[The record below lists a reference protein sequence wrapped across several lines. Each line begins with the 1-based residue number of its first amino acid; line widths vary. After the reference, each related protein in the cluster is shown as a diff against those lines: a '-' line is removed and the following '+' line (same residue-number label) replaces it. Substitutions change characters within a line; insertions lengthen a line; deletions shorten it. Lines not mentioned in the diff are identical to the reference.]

1 VRNRVSNPAIAQQIE
16 IVVNGERRTV
26 PSGQNLVEILA
37 NLGLEAGRV
46 AIELNR
52 NIVRK
57 SDWSTTF
64 VTDGAHLEV
73 VQFVGGG

>member
-1 VRNRVSNPAIAQQIE
+1 MSNPVVAQQIE

-37 NLGLEAGRV
+37 NLGLEADRV
-46 AIELNR
+46 AVELDR
-52 NIVRK
+52 AIIRK
-57 SDWSTTF
+57 SDWEKT
-64 VTDGAHLEV
+64 VVPDGAHLEV

>member
-1 VRNRVSNPAIAQQIE
+1 MRNRVSNPVIAQQIE

-37 NLGLEAGRV
+37 YLGLEADRV

-52 NIVRK
+52 AIVRK
-57 SDWSTTF
+57 SAWSTTV
-64 VTDGAHLEV
+64 VTDGASLEV

>member
-1 VRNRVSNPAIAQQIE
+1 MRNRVSNPVIAQRIE

-37 NLGLEAGRV
+37 YLGLEADRV

-52 NIVRK
+52 TIVRK
-57 SDWSTTF
+57 SDWSTTV
-64 VTDGAHLEV
+64 VTDGASLEV

>member
-1 VRNRVSNPAIAQQIE
+1 VRNRVSNPGITQQIE

-26 PSGQNLVEILA
+26 PPGQNLVEILA
-37 NLGLEAGRV
+37 YLGLAADRV

-52 NIVRK
+52 AIVRK

-64 VTDGAHLEV
+64 VTDGASLEI

>member
-1 VRNRVSNPAIAQQIE
+1 MRNRVSNPVIAQRIE

-37 NLGLEAGRV
+37 NLGLEADRV
-46 AIELNR
+46 AVELDR
-52 NIVRK
+52 AIIRK
-57 SDWSTTF
+57 SDWEKT
-64 VTDGAHLEV
+64 VVPDGAHLEV

>member
-1 VRNRVSNPAIAQQIE
+1 VSNPVVAQQIE

-37 NLGLEAGRV
+37 NLGLEADRV

-52 NIVRK
+52 TIVRK
-57 SDWSTTF
+57 SDWSTTV
-64 VTDGAHLEV
+64 VTDGASLEV

>member
-1 VRNRVSNPAIAQQIE
+1 MSNPVIAQQIE

-37 NLGLEAGRV
+37 YLGLEADRV

-52 NIVRK
+52 TIVRK
-57 SDWSTTF
+57 SDWSTTV
-64 VTDGAHLEV
+64 VTDGASLEV

>member
-1 VRNRVSNPAIAQQIE
+1 VSNPVVAQQIE

-37 NLGLEAGRV
+37 NLGLEADRV
-46 AIELNR
+46 AVELDR
-52 NIVRK
+52 AIIRK
-57 SDWSTTF
+57 SDWEKT
-64 VTDGAHLEV
+64 VVPDGAHLEV

>member
-1 VRNRVSNPAIAQQIE
+1 MRNRVSNPVVAQQIE

-37 NLGLEAGRV
+37 NLGLEADRV
-46 AIELNR
+46 AVELDR
-52 NIVRK
+52 AIIRK
-57 SDWSTTF
+57 SDWEKT
-64 VTDGAHLEV
+64 VVPDGAHLEV